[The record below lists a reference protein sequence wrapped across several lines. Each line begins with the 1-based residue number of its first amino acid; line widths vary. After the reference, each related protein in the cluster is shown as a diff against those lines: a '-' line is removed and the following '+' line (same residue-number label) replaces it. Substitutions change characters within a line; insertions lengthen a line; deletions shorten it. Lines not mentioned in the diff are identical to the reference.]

1 MEVFPAAQFTEN
13 RMAASLTPGPL
24 VHGMI
29 ALALDAG
36 RVILGFYEG
45 GADVALKADA
55 SPVTS
60 ADLAAEAIILAGLES
75 LAPEIPVIAEEAVA
89 RGAIPKAARQFFL
102 VDPLDGTKE
111 FISRNGEFTV
121 NIALIEAGQPTAGV
135 VYAPAIGRLFW
146 GEQGKGAA
154 EAVISEPGGR
164 EPPCESRRIAPLP
177 TAAGAPIRVVASRS
191 HRDGETDQFLASL
204 GDCEIVSAGSSLKFC
219 LVASGEA
226 QLYPRFGRT
235 MEWDTAAGHA
245 VLAAAGGTVA
255 IADGAPLLYG
265 KEAQGFAN
273 PPFIASAGALPSEVN
288 RFSSTS
294 S

>member
-1 MEVFPAAQFTEN
+1 MT
-13 RMAASLTPGPL
+13 ASPNPDPL
-24 VHGMI
+24 LHGMI

-36 RVILGFYEG
+36 RVILEFYEG
-45 GADVALKADA
+45 GADVTLKPDA

-60 ADLAAEAIILAGLES
+60 ADLAAEAIILAGLEA

-89 RGAIPKAARQFFL
+89 RGAIPKASRQFFL

-121 NIALIEAGQPTAGV
+121 NIALIEAGQPVAGV

-154 EAVISEPGGR
+154 VVVVADPKAAQ
-164 EPPCESRRIAPLP
+164 EPPREGRRIAAQQA
-177 TAAGAPIRVVASRS
+177 AAGAPIKVVASRS
-191 HRDGETDQFLASL
+191 HRDGETDRFLASL
-204 GDCEIVSAGSSLKFC
+204 GDCEIVSAGSSVKFC

-245 VLAAAGGTVA
+245 VLAAAGGTVVT
-255 IADGAPLLYG
+255 ADGAPLLYG
-265 KEAQGFAN
+265 KEASGFAN
-273 PPFIASAGALPSEVN
+273 PPFIAAAGHLGEVN
-288 RFSSTS
+288 RFSTTS
-294 S
+294 P

>member
-1 MEVFPAAQFTEN
+1 MT
-13 RMAASLTPGPL
+13 ASPNPDPL
-24 VHGMI
+24 LHGLI

-36 RVILGFYEG
+36 RVILEFYEG
-45 GADVALKADA
+45 GAKVTLKPDA

-60 ADLAAEAIILAGLES
+60 ADLAAEAIILAGLKS

-89 RGAIPKAARQFFL
+89 RGAMPKAARQFFL

-121 NIALIEAGQPTAGV
+121 NIALIEAGQPVAGV

-154 EAVISEPGGR
+154 EIVVADPKAQ
-164 EPPCESRRIAPLP
+164 EPPREGRRIAAQLAV
-177 TAAGAPIRVVASRS
+177 TGAPIKVVASRS
-191 HRDGETDQFLASL
+191 HRDGETDRFLASL
-204 GDCEIVSAGSSLKFC
+204 GDCEIVSAGSSVKFC

-245 VLAAAGGTVA
+245 VLAAAGGTVVT
-255 IADGAPLLYG
+255 ADSAPLLYG
-265 KEAQGFAN
+265 KEAEGFAN
-273 PPFIASAGALPSEVN
+273 PPFIAAAGHLGEVN
-288 RFSSTS
+288 RFSTTCP
-294 S
+294 